1 MKEEILHRLFV
12 PALQPQV
19 HWWWNLCVLL
29 RTEVL
34 AIKRGQRLATQG
46 WSTTHHPGGSGRQQ
60 GLRGQD
66 QGLDEKWLDSCPGS
80 TLSGPGPEE
89 SHLLRLTG

>member
-34 AIKRGQRLATQG
+34 AIKRGQRLSTQG

>member
-1 MKEEILHRLFV
+1 MKI
-12 PALQPQV
+12 ALIACSEASVQFTNFFNV
-19 HWWWNLCVLL
+19 FN
-29 RTEVL
+29 
-34 AIKRGQRLATQG
+34 KY
-46 WSTTHHPGGSGRQQ
+46 GGSGRQQ